1 MGLNEWM
8 QDNGYTDQK
17 LSDKIGVSR
26 SAITQYRSGARM
38 PRPEIMLKLVAAT
51 DSQVGPLDLMQ
62 GLRRGK

>member
-8 QDNGYTDQK
+8 KDNGYTDQK
-17 LSDKIGVSR
+17 MSEKIGVSR
-26 SAITQYRSGARM
+26 STITQYRSGARM

-51 DSQVGPLDLMQ
+51 DNQVGPLDLMQ

>member
-8 QDNGYTDQK
+8 KDNGFTDQK
-17 LSDKIGVSR
+17 LSDEIGVSR

-38 PRPEIMLKLVAAT
+38 PRPEIMMKLVAVT
-51 DSQVGPLDLMQ
+51 DSQVGPIDLMQ

>member
-1 MGLNEWM
+1 MTLNEWM
-8 QDNGYTDQK
+8 KDNGFTDQK

-51 DSQVGPLDLMQ
+51 DNQVGPLDLLK

>member
-8 QDNGYTDQK
+8 KDNGYTDQK
-17 LSDKIGVSR
+17 LSDEVGVSR

-38 PRPEIMLKLVAAT
+38 PRPEIMMKLVAVT
-51 DSQVGPLDLMQ
+51 DSQVGPIDLMQ